1 MALIVGASLQC
12 GIRLPDAAVADP
24 GQRNANRQDRKRKDQ
39 QQLCCSRKPREPLG
53 ETHRPARFNLETSAE
68 LADEIEE
75 IVGDRFTKRI
85 VVDRAERTAEIGR
98 PLLAHT
104 FIGRLR
110 FARALG
116 VRRFVRLAGLPRT
129 QPLVPLTRVQPRLIQ
144 ISLGRA
150 TASNADS
157 KF

>member
-1 MALIVGASLQC
+1 
-12 GIRLPDAAVADP
+12 
-24 GQRNANRQDRKRKDQ
+24 
-39 QQLCCSRKPREPLG
+39 
-53 ETHRPARFNLETSAE
+53 
-68 LADEIEE
+68 
-75 IVGDRFTKRI
+75 
-85 VVDRAERTAEIGR
+85 
-98 PLLAHT
+98 
-104 FIGRLR
+104 
-110 FARALG
+110 